1 MSKESSDQALPAA
14 ETGRYLKSGTAKLP
28 TFVFAHGA
36 GAGMESDFMTQVAE
50 GMANQGVQVIRFEF
64 PYMQIRR
71 ALGTKRPPDRAP
83 KLLEHFKAELK
94 AIGGPFVIGGKS
106 MGGRMASMLVAQLNE
121 DQDPLLDEIKGVVA
135 FGYPFHPQG
144 KPENLRTDHFENVS
158 VPMLVLQGSRDKL
171 GDRELVS
178 GLALPAN
185 MDVQWF
191 EDGDHDLKPRKAS
204 GYTHEDHINQ
214 AITSAADFVKGRLS

>member
-1 MSKESSDQALPAA
+1 MSKESSNLALPSV
-14 ETGRYLKSGTAKLP
+14 ETGRYLNSGTANSP

-50 GMANQGVQVIRFEF
+50 GMAKQGVRVIRFEF

-94 AIGGPFVIGGKS
+94 AIGGPLVIGGKS

-121 DQDPLLDEIKGVVA
+121 DQDPLLDDIKGVVA

-144 KPENLRTDHFENVS
+144 KPENLRAEHFENVS
-158 VPMLVLQGSRDKL
+158 APMLVLQGSRDKL

-178 GLALPAN
+178 GLVLPAC
-185 MDVQWF
+185 MDMQWL

-204 GYTHEDHINQ
+204 GFTHDQHINQ
-214 AITSAADFVKGRLS
+214 AISSAADFIKGRLS